1 MREISSSKEFLSLA
15 QMQKVKIIECPRDA
29 MQGIR
34 DWIPT
39 VEKVKYLQSLL
50 RCGFDTLDF
59 GSFVSPKAI
68 PQMKDTAEVLSKLD
82 LSATQT
88 KLLAII
94 ANTRGAED
102 AVQYPEID
110 YLGYPFSISE
120 NFQMRNT
127 HKTIAESLVT
137 LQEILDLAH
146 KNDKKVVAYLS
157 MGFGNPYGDPW
168 NVDIVGEWTEK
179 LSAMGVEILSLSD
192 TVGSST
198 PDIISYLFSN
208 LIPKYPHIEFG
219 AHLHTTPSAW
229 YEKIDAAYKAGCRRF
244 DGAIQGFGGCPMAK
258 DELTGNMPTEKMLSY
273 FTAEKVFSNT
283 NPMSFESAYN
293 EATKIFTKYH

>member
-1 MREISSSKEFLSLA
+1 
-15 QMQKVKIIECPRDA
+15 

-34 DWIPT
+34 DFIPT
-39 VEKVKYLQSLL
+39 ETKVQYIQSLL
-50 RCGFDTLDF
+50 RVGFDTIDF

-68 PQMKDTAEVLSKLD
+68 PQMVDTAEVLSKLD
-82 LSATQT
+82 LSTTQS

-102 AVQYPEID
+102 ASTHPEIN

-127 HKTIAESLVT
+127 HKTIAESVIT
-137 LQEILDLAH
+137 LEEILEIA
-146 KNDKKVVAYLS
+146 DKTAKEVVVYIS

-168 NVDIVGEWTEK
+168 NVDIVSEWTEC
-179 LSAMGVEILSLSD
+179 LANMGVKILSLSD
-192 TVGSST
+192 TVGTSN
-198 PDIISYLFSN
+198 PENINYLFSN

-219 AHLHTTPSAW
+219 AHLHTTPTSW
-229 YEKIDAAYKAGCRRF
+229 HEKVDAAYKAGCLRF

-258 DELTGNMPTEKMLSY
+258 DELTGNMPTEKLLSY
-273 FTAEKVFSNT
+273 FTSKHRNT
-283 NPMSFESAYN
+283 LNALSFESAYN
-293 EATKIFTKYH
+293 EATKIFKSYH